1 MLHSFRIAVK
11 DVLFQAHIVKANQV
25 APQFSRLQPA
35 RVVNEVDNKESM
47 LISSGYGIFFN
58 RQIKELMFDRWSSG
72 KFSKL
77 WNNSD
82 STHADPQIYCFVI
95 LGE

>member
-1 MLHSFRIAVK
+1 MVE
-11 DVLFQAHIVKANQV
+11 ANPV

-35 RVVNEVDNKESM
+35 RVVNEVDNKEAM
-47 LISSGYGIFFN
+47 LISSGYGTFFN

-77 WNNSD
+77 LDNSD
-82 STHADPQIYCFVI
+82 STDADLQINCFVI

>member
-1 MLHSFRIAVK
+1 MLQARIVE
-11 DVLFQAHIVKANQV
+11 ANQV

-35 RVVNEVDNKESM
+35 RVVNEVM
-47 LISSGYGIFFN
+47 LISSGYGTFFN

-77 WNNSD
+77 WDNSD
-82 STHADPQIYCFVI
+82 STDADPQINCFVI